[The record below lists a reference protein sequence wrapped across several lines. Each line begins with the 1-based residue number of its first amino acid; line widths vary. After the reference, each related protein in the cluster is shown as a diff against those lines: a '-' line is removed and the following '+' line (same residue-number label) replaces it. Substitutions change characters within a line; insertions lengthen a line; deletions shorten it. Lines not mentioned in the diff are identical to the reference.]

1 MRWGDV
7 APGGGPATCS
17 GDTGEPSVG
26 AAGYVGEWAAP
37 LLHAPLLLPRLGAFG
52 GRGRTQGPGC
62 PCSKEAAS
70 GPLLPACKQGSPSI
84 HFRVLC
90 PLVPPE
96 KP

>member
-26 AAGYVGEWAAP
+26 AAGYMGEWAAP

-52 GRGRTQGPGC
+52 GRGRTQGPRC

-70 GPLLPACKQGSPSI
+70 GPPAACLQAGLPFHP
-84 HFRVLC
+84 LPC
-90 PLVPPE
+90 PLPSGAT
-96 KP
+96 